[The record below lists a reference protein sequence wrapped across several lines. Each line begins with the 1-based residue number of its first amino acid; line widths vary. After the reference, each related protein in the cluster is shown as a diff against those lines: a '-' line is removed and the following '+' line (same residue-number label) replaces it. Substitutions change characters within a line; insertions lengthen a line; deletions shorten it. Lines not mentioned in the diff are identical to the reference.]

1 VAVTY
6 QVEVDDTQVLAT
18 LSKLTAKAADLT
30 PAMRAIGAGL
40 RDNIRLGFRD
50 SRDPWGGPW
59 APLAAVTRALRRGN
73 GATALPLLDT
83 GLLLGSINFN
93 ATKDSVEVGSSDN
106 AGKALMQQF
115 GGVTSSTSMIPGKR
129 IPARPYLPIRG
140 QQADL
145 PPEWRDEV
153 IGLLRRHIEA
163 ALP

>member
-1 VAVTY
+1 VTY
-6 QVEVDDTQVLAT
+6 QVEIDDTQVLTA
-18 LSKLTAKAADLT
+18 LAKLQAKAADLT

-50 SRDPWGGPW
+50 GRDPWGTAW
-59 APLAAVTRALRRGN
+59 APLSAVTRALRRGN

-93 ATKDSVEVGSSDN
+93 ATKDSVEVGSADN

-115 GGVTSSTSMIPGKR
+115 GGTTAPNSMIPGKR
-129 IPARPYLPIRG
+129 IPARPYLPIRN

-145 PPEWRDEV
+145 PAEWREEV
-153 IGLLRRHIEA
+153 VGLLRRHIGA